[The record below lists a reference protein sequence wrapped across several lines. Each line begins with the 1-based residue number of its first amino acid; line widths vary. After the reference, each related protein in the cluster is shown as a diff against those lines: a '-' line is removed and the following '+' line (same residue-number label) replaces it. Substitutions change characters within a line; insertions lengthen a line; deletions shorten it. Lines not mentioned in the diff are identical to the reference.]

1 MPTIS
6 MGPALRQ
13 RLGETATEDLAAMFA
28 DAHALATASFEQ
40 RLSQETGRLRVDMA
54 REFASLRVDLLKW
67 SFLFWIGQVAALT
80 AVMSLLLQRG

>member
-1 MPTIS
+1 MVTIS

-13 RLGETATEDLAAMFA
+13 RLGEPATEDLAAMFA

-54 REFASLRVDLLKW
+54 REFASLRVDLLK
-67 SFLFWIGQVAALT
+67 
-80 AVMSLLLQRG
+80 